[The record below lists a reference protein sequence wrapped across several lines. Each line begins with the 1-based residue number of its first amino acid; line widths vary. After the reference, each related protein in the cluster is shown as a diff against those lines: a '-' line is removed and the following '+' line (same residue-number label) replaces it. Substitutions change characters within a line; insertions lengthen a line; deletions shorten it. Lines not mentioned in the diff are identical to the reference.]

1 MTLTELSYY
10 SRRAAPLVIIFFLVI
25 FIFYFS
31 IKLIFLFGEPPEQ
44 PTISINPIFD
54 KIEVPVIK
62 GATPSSGL
70 TFTLDTVEGKPI
82 TATAA
87 ARVFFIPEPQSKL
100 GYRSKLLLMAKQFGF
115 DKDVKYTLNNDNAF
129 FSDGKNKLTINI
141 TNFNFNY
148 EFDFSNEDNLFSE
161 TTLPSESEIKNK
173 AIDFLKSVDRY
184 PEELAKGKINIIYFY
199 YNPVDQSATKVNN
212 QNLANLVEV
221 DFYRA
226 DIDEFPIFYPKWGNS
241 PNHLIVTF
249 SNSEM
254 KILKAKITFFEK
266 YENEFGVYPLKS
278 GDEAYNELV
287 SGKAQI
293 VNNPNQDK
301 QVVIKKMFL
310 AYFDSDEYQK
320 YLQPVYV
327 FSGKN
332 DFVAYVWAISK
343 DYLKDR

>member
-25 FIFYFS
+25 FIFYYS
-31 IKLIFLFGEPPEQ
+31 IKLIFLLSKTPEQ
-44 PTISINPIFD
+44 STISINPVFD

-62 GATPSSGL
+62 DTTPSADL
-70 TFTLDTVEGKPI
+70 TFALDTVEGKPI
-82 TATAA
+82 TATSA

-184 PEELAKGKINIIYFY
+184 PGELATGKINIIYFY
-199 YNPVDQSATKVNN
+199 YNPFDQSVTTENN
-212 QNLANLVEV
+212 PNLANLVEI
-221 DFYRA
+221 DFYRT
-226 DIDEFPIFYPKWGNS
+226 DVDEFPIVYPKYGNS

-249 SNSEM
+249 HKGTI
-254 KILKAKITFFEK
+254 KILKAKISFFEK
-266 YENEFGVYPLKS
+266 YEEEFGVYPLKT
-278 GDEAYNELV
+278 GDEAYRELA
-287 SGKAQI
+287 SGSAVI
-293 VNNPNQDK
+293 IANPSKNKDI
-301 QVVIKKMFL
+301 VIKKMFL

-327 FSGKN
+327 FLGKN
-332 DFVAYVWAISK
+332 DFVAYVWAVSN
-343 DYLKDR
+343 DYLKER

>member
-10 SRRAAPLVIIFFLVI
+10 SRRAAPLVLIFFLVI
-25 FIFYFS
+25 FIFYYS
-31 IKLIFLFGEPPEQ
+31 IKLIFLLGKPPEQ
-44 PTISINPIFD
+44 STISINPIFD
-54 KIEVPVIK
+54 KIDVPVIK
-62 GATPSSGL
+62 DATPSSGL

-115 DKDVKYTLNNDNAF
+115 DKDVKYTLDHNNAF
-129 FSDGKNKLTINI
+129 FSDGKKKLTVNI
-141 TNFNFNY
+141 ANFNFYY
-148 EFDFSNEDNLFSE
+148 ELDFSNDDNLFST

-184 PEELAKGKINIIYFY
+184 PEELAMGKINIIYFY
-199 YNPVDQSATKVNN
+199 YNPADQSVTTANN
-212 QNLANLVEV
+212 PSLANLFEV

-226 DIDEFPIFYPKWGNS
+226 DIDEFPVVYPKYGNS

-249 SNSEM
+249 SNNEM
-254 KILKAKITFFEK
+254 KIVKAKISFFEK

-278 GDEAYNELV
+278 GDEAYNELI
-287 SGKAQI
+287 SGKALI
-293 VNNPNQDK
+293 VRNPNQDK

-332 DFVAYVWAISK
+332 DFVAYVWAISN